1 MSHYFINDK
10 TLEDDKI
17 YFNYTLNNL
26 TYNFVSNSGV
36 FSHGHVDYATNI
48 LLSNMPE
55 INGSLLDLGCGYGV
69 IGIVLKKQNNL
80 EKVTMADINARALNC
95 ARENCRINHV
105 DAEIIESD
113 CFSNITGTFDNI
125 VINPPIHAGKSIL
138 FKMYEESFEHL
149 NTQGK
154 LFIVIQKKHGAE
166 STMDKLL
173 TVFNNCTPIYK
184 KKGFYVLCCI
194 KNV

>member
-55 INGSLLDLGCGYGV
+55 IKGSLLDLGCGYGV

-80 EKVTMADINARALNC
+80 EKVTMADINARALDC
-95 ARENCRINHV
+95 AKENCKINHV

-149 NTQGK
+149 NAQGK

-166 STMDKLL
+166 STMDKLQ
-173 TVFNNCTPIYK
+173 TIFNNCTPIYK

>member
-80 EKVTMADINARALNC
+80 EKVTMADINARALDC